1 MIVTFSLFPLTKGI
15 VAFSSH
21 LLADDGSFNVE
32 GKRINKT
39 GVNTEYSM
47 LNVSDLMKTTFF
59 EEVLFHGKE
68 R

>member
-1 MIVTFSLFPLTKGI
+1 MTFSLFPLKGI
-15 VAFSSH
+15 VAFSSR

-39 GVNTEYSM
+39 GVNAEYAM
-47 LNVSDLMKTTFF
+47 LNVSDLMKTRFF